1 MPEMVATQRMKEA
14 VAEAMNTDL
23 SDEERAL
30 LRRHGPAAKTYPLEV
45 VELLCT
51 KLASRPYLYEMLSGS
66 SVAGPPPLPSKKRNA
81 ENERRIAQIKREL
94 EEREYAE
101 MVKDV
106 RRSEIAAEEVGEVQ
120 TYKSQLG
127 EGMSIIFSK
136 ATAFAIGYYAS
147 RTVHGIDATHNAIC
161 GLVGLIVGLMVDGTL
176 LILRSASKIRH
187 SEDGKKLN

>member
-1 MPEMVATQRMKEA
+1 MVATQRLKEA
-14 VAEAMNTDL
+14 VAEAMETDL
-23 SDEERAL
+23 PEEEKAL
-30 LRRHGPAAKTYPLEV
+30 LMLHGPMAQAYPLEV
-45 VELLCT
+45 VELLC
-51 KLASRPYLYEMLSGS
+51 KRLASRPFLHEILSGS
-66 SVAGPPPLPSKKRNA
+66 SIATPPPLPRKTNPENQKRLA
-81 ENERRIAQIKREL
+81 KIKRDL

-120 TYKSQLG
+120 TYKAQLG

-147 RTVHGIDATHNAIC
+147 RTIHGIDRIHNIIC

-176 LILRSASKIRH
+176 LVLRSASKIRDTE
-187 SEDGKKLN
+187 SSSRTRMKND